1 MPDDTLTIDGD
12 ASLVLR
18 ERIVVAPARGR
29 YVPLDDERAPVPGQ
43 WIEAGDVLCEVASDH
58 GPVPVRSPF
67 SGWLMG
73 VLALRRQPVARGDA
87 LMWIDAA

>member
-1 MPDDTLTIDGD
+1 MPDDTITIDEGIS
-12 ASLVLR
+12 AVLR

-29 YVPLDDERAPVPGQ
+29 YVPLDDATAPAPGE
-43 WIEAGDVLCEVASDH
+43 WVEAGDVVGEIASER

-73 VLALRRQPVARGDA
+73 VLALRGQPVAVGDA